1 MDRVLTL
8 EEAAKLKGVCSLTLR
23 KRIEKGTIKAVFF
36 RGGWKIRESE
46 LNKDESDAEWL
57 SILQAS
63 LKTSI
68 SPFLIE
74 RAILKGKLPARRTQT
89 KEYRVSSEHLKQW
102 ISEYM

>member
-8 EEAAKLKGVCSLTLR
+8 EEFAKFKGVH
-23 KRIEKGTIKAVFF
+23 IETVRNQIKKGTIKAVYFH
-36 RGGWKIRESE
+36 GGWKIRESE
-46 LNKDESDAEWL
+46 LNKDESDSEWL
-57 SILQAS
+57 SVLQSS

-74 RAILKGKLPARRTQT
+74 RAIFKGKLPARRTQT

-102 ISEYM
+102 ISKYM